1 MRYQHKGQIRYTG
14 LFPSKEYAE
23 KWSRKWRCVAGE
35 MAQVISDVTP
45 LPPSQVT
52 PGYVKQWK
60 VRSDRDP
67 NMQYV
72 VSLKPDGTYECSCPH
87 WIYRLKKRGGEC
99 KHIEKVKA
107 AEASDSVPSVG
118 FEPTNYIIDE
128 HGAKQMIF

>member
-1 MRYQHKGQIRYTG
+1 
-14 LFPSKEYAE
+14 
-23 KWSRKWRCVAGE
+23 

-67 NMQYV
+67 NIQYV

-99 KHIEKVKA
+99 KHIEKVKL
-107 AEASDSVPSVG
+107 AEAAGSNPAVG
-118 FEPTNYIIDE
+118 IEPTNYIIDE

>member
-1 MRYQHKGQIRYTG
+1 
-14 LFPSKEYAE
+14 
-23 KWSRKWRCVAGE
+23 

-52 PGYVKQWK
+52 LGYVKQWK
-60 VRSDRDP
+60 VRSERDP
-67 NMQYV
+67 SKQYV

-107 AEASDSVPSVG
+107 AEASGSVPSAG
-118 FEPTNYIIDE
+118 FEPANYIIDE
-128 HGAKQMIF
+128 YGSKQTLLKI

>member
-1 MRYQHKGQIRYTG
+1 
-14 LFPSKEYAE
+14 
-23 KWSRKWRCVAGE
+23 

-67 NMQYV
+67 NIQYV

-87 WIYRLKKRGGEC
+87 RIYRLKKRGGEC
-99 KHIEKVKA
+99 KHIEKVKL
-107 AEASDSVPSVG
+107 AEAAGSNPAVG
-118 FEPTNYIIDE
+118 IEPTNYIIDE

>member
-1 MRYQHKGQIRYTG
+1 
-14 LFPSKEYAE
+14 
-23 KWSRKWRCVAGE
+23 

-67 NMQYV
+67 NIQYV

-87 WIYRLKKRGGEC
+87 FIYRLRKRGGEC

-107 AEASDSVPSVG
+107 FTSTPG
-118 FEPTNYIIDE
+118 KTPLWLKGEPEEPNFIIDE
-128 HGAKQMIF
+128 HGAKQALIDFNMT

>member
-1 MRYQHKGQIRYTG
+1 
-14 LFPSKEYAE
+14 
-23 KWSRKWRCVAGE
+23 

-52 PGYVKQWK
+52 LGYVKQWK

-67 NMQYV
+67 DKQYV

-107 AEASDSVPSVG
+107 AEASVG